1 MNILQIHEI
10 LQFLCTN
17 KKKGEKKRL
26 IRDKME
32 IKNVEM
38 RIIKWEK
45 VWINY
50 NRERERLCVCVCVFA
65 ITASQAAKE
74 SKLVAIA
81 KPKIG

>member
-1 MNILQIHEI
+1 
-10 LQFLCTN
+10 
-17 KKKGEKKRL
+17 
-26 IRDKME
+26 ME

-50 NRERERLCVCVCVFA
+50 NRERERERERDCVCVCVFA
-65 ITASQAAKE
+65 ITASQAATE